1 MEKVKIGIIGIGNMG
16 SSHCKFICQDGVEN
30 LELTAVCDIIPER
43 MEKPKGITLPETV
56 KKFTSAEELMDS
68 GVCEAVI
75 IAVPHY
81 LHPPMTIMALSKG
94 LHVMCEKPAGVYT
107 KQVKEMNAV
116 AEKSE
121 VMKTVDIMA
130 KGMLGIFVVMIM
142 IYIVIAI
149 LGKVTGGKKKAE

>member
-1 MEKVKIGIIGIGNMG
+1 MK
-16 SSHCKFICQDGVEN
+16 KFISVILVILTLSCMAFTAYAAPAEDVSDNAVVEDAV
-30 LELTAVCDIIPER
+30 LYTADED
-43 MEKPKGITLPETV
+43 
-56 KKFTSAEELMDS
+56 SDEE
-68 GVCEAVI
+68 EAVSESS
-75 IAVPHY
+75 A
-81 LHPPMTIMALSKG
+81 SG
-94 LHVMCEKPAGVYT
+94 
-107 KQVKEMNAV
+107 NAV